1 MIFPP
6 NQAGTPENPV
16 GAAPVGRGVS
26 VIRPGEVLSLWWRER
41 VSLLRWAIAGLVAT
55 AVVLLGILTFGPN
68 RQETTLTFRLIF
80 DGIDKGQYPNGTRF
94 APAHLVAT
102 PVLQEVYRRNGLA
115 QFIEFEDFKDAFA
128 VTAVNPATE
137 RLRREYQARVQDRRL
152 ASVDRKKLE
161 DEYATRV
168 QVLQRGEYT
177 LVLNIGGTFQR
188 WPETLAGKVMDD
200 VLGVWV
206 EQSRGRGLLRFD
218 LNIFSENILN
228 ELNPALDDYPM
239 LLDRMRVVIERVRK
253 NLQELAATEG
263 ARLLRVE
270 ARRVSLGELDVQLQ
284 DAVKYRLSMIEA
296 PVYTLGLFKER
307 ELTSSYITEQLFR
320 LQREAQS
327 TKSQIAAV
335 HQSLAGYN
343 ASRAGG
349 GAMPSEGNPSMQQS
363 SGSFLDQM
371 MDLSAQGTNVTFR
384 QDLVWRLLK
393 LDREL
398 AELADERQ
406 VYEKMQQALN
416 ADGRKVELDRKEVEP
431 WVQQQI
437 AGMIEGLRQTLGV
450 VRLLHA
456 EIAQRN
462 LQPSMVYSVPDPL
475 EQRLISSLGFAKLV
489 VVLGFGWAL
498 YLGLVLAIL
507 AWRGFVGR

>member
-1 MIFPP
+1 MTFSS
-6 NQAGTPENPV
+6 NQAGTPETPV
-16 GAAPVGRGVS
+16 DAIPVGRGAT
-26 VIRPGEVLSLWWRER
+26 VIRPGDVLSLWWRER
-41 VSLLRWAIAGLVAT
+41 VSLLRWVIVGLIAT
-55 AVVLLGILTFGPN
+55 AVVLLGVLAFGPC
-68 RQETTLTFRLIF
+68 RQDTTLTFRLIF
-80 DGIDKGQYPNGTRF
+80 DGIEKGEYPNGTRF

-102 PVLQEVYRRNGLA
+102 PVLQEVYRRNGLS
-115 QFIEFEDFKDAFA
+115 QFIEFEDFENAFA
-128 VTAVNPATE
+128 VTDVNPATE

-152 ASVDRKKLE
+152 TSVERKKLE
-161 DEYATRV
+161 DEYATRM

-177 LVLNIGGTFQR
+177 LVLKIGGALQR

-206 EQSRGRGLLRFD
+206 EQSRGRGLLKFN

-228 ELNPALDDYPM
+228 ELNPELDDYPM

-270 ARRVSLGELDVQLQ
+270 ERRVSLGELEVQLQ
-284 DAVKYRLSMIEA
+284 DALKYRLSMIEA
-296 PVYTLGLFKER
+296 PVYSLGLVKER
-307 ELTSSYITEQLFR
+307 ELTSAYISEQLFR

-327 TKSQIAAV
+327 TKSQIAAI

-349 GAMPSEGNPSMQQS
+349 GSVTSEGNPSTQQS

-384 QDLVWRLLK
+384 QDLVLSLLK

-398 AELADERQ
+398 AELSDERQ

-416 ADGRKVELDRKEVEP
+416 TGGQKVALDRKEIEP

-437 AGMIEGLRQTLGV
+437 VETIEGLRQTLGV

-462 LQPSMVYSVPDPL
+462 LQPSMVYSVSDPL
-475 EQRLISSLGFAKLV
+475 EQRSISSLGFAKVV

-498 YLGLVLAIL
+498 YLVLVLVVV
-507 AWRGFVGR
+507 AWRGVVGR